1 MNKGLQGLIV
11 SVMLIFSV
19 LSHAEDLPNKLENI
33 DFRVNKNKDAVLIIE
48 LATSTVVVD
57 VQRAQ
62 EGLSIE
68 LINTHVDDNKLQLL
82 DVKDFATLV
91 EGVEVY
97 KEAPSTRLLA
107 TISKDYQYEYNLKGR
122 FIEVVISKP
131 AIEEA
136 VTEKSILEKEGK
148 LISINFQDIPVRNV
162 LQLIADYNDFNLV
175 VSDSVTGNLTLRL
188 DGVPWQQVL
197 DIILQVKGLDKRVDG
212 NVILVAPKDELDL
225 REQQALEKSRL
236 EEELGELKSEI
247 IKIHFAKATDI
258 ADMIGGDG
266 TVSMLSD
273 RGSITIDER
282 TNSLLIRELEE
293 NIAVIRSIIESL
305 DIPVKQVQIEAR
317 IVTVTEG
324 NLDELGVRWGAS
336 STNGSFTVGGS
347 IEGNYPSIAPY
358 DSNGGN
364 SVIDEYLNVNLG
376 ATSSNASSI
385 AFQVAK
391 LGSDTLL
398 DLELSA
404 LQQESKAE
412 IISSPRLITTNKKPA
427 YIEQG
432 TLPSL
437 LNQELYDLLNSPNY
451 FTSTVKVKTFTRN
464 DATGTWAESQITQ
477 GGFPAGENYSI
488 RDIEVYTDSITGS
501 ERIYA
506 TVGVKGIFV
515 GKYSPTS
522 PGKIAWVSTAE
533 YGPVS
538 IRPLGIATAN
548 NNLYFSSGN
557 KLYKRTDG
565 TSPSYSIVHDFS
577 DLSTSINSAV
587 GGIRGLTTI
596 DNPNGTNQAML
607 LMWCP
612 DGQSAGVIY
621 RLEPNST
628 GGFNRFYETKLSVL
642 IQGYLPGSSAKYVL
656 GAYNE
661 FYEYVDPITSNAFH
675 LVGFEA
681 TIIGG
686 GHPTWNGYYKGSLF
700 AKRDSNGQYS
710 LEEVNGSIGINDT
723 ALVATRC
730 YVSSPFSSENALYF
744 GGFDPNGNSATNKAW
759 VYKKDNLYT
768 SINKIENQ
776 DLLLRIYPNPTS
788 QILSVEVESNECLDY
803 KIISVLGK
811 TVTSGRVCSIKQ
823 IDVSELS
830 PNVYFLKVG
839 NQTKKFIK
847 SE

>member
-97 KEAPSTRLLA
+97 NEAPSTRLLA

-258 ADMIGGDG
+258 ADMIGGEG
-266 TVSMLSD
+266 AVSMLSD

-305 DIPVKQVQIEAR
+305 DVPVKQVQIEAR

-432 TLPSL
+432 TEIPYLESSSSGATSVAFKKAVLSL
-437 LNQELYDLLNSPNY
+437 KVTPQITPDNRLVLDLSVTQDRPGQVVKTGTGEAVAIDTQRIGTQVLVNNGETVVLGGIFQHSVS
-451 FTSTVKVKTFTRN
+451 STVDKV
-464 DATGTWAESQITQ
+464 
-477 GGFPAGENYSI
+477 
-488 RDIEVYTDSITGS
+488 
-501 ERIYA
+501 
-506 TVGVKGIFV
+506 
-515 GKYSPTS
+515 
-522 PGKIAWVSTAE
+522 
-533 YGPVS
+533 
-538 IRPLGIATAN
+538 PLLG
-548 NNLYFSSGN
+548 
-557 KLYKRTDG
+557 
-565 TSPSYSIVHDFS
+565 
-577 DLSTSINSAV
+577 DL
-587 GGIRGLTTI
+587 
-596 DNPNGTNQAML
+596 P
-607 LMWCP
+607 
-612 DGQSAGVIY
+612 
-621 RLEPNST
+621 
-628 GGFNRFYETKLSVL
+628 
-642 IQGYLPGSSAKYVL
+642 VL
-656 GAYNE
+656 GAL
-661 FYEYVDPITSNAFH
+661 FRRSYEN
-675 LVGFEA
+675 VG
-681 TIIGG
+681 
-686 GHPTWNGYYKGSLF
+686 K
-700 AKRDSNGQYS
+700 
-710 LEEVNGSIGINDT
+710 
-723 ALVATRC
+723 
-730 YVSSPFSSENALYF
+730 
-744 GGFDPNGNSATNKAW
+744 
-759 VYKKDNLYT
+759 
-768 SINKIENQ
+768 
-776 DLLLRIYPNPTS
+776 
-788 QILSVEVESNECLDY
+788 
-803 KIISVLGK
+803 
-811 TVTSGRVCSIKQ
+811 
-823 IDVSELS
+823 SELLIFVT
-830 PNVYFLKVG
+830 PKVVI
-839 NQTKKFIK
+839 Q
-847 SE
+847 

>member
-62 EGLSIE
+62 EGLSVE

-432 TLPSL
+432 TEIPYLESSSSGATSVAFKKAVLSL
-437 LNQELYDLLNSPNY
+437 KVTPQITPDNRLVLDLSVTQDRPGQVVKTGTGEAVAIDTQRIGTQVLVNNGETVVLGGIFQHSVS
-451 FTSTVKVKTFTRN
+451 STVDKV
-464 DATGTWAESQITQ
+464 
-477 GGFPAGENYSI
+477 
-488 RDIEVYTDSITGS
+488 
-501 ERIYA
+501 
-506 TVGVKGIFV
+506 
-515 GKYSPTS
+515 
-522 PGKIAWVSTAE
+522 
-533 YGPVS
+533 
-538 IRPLGIATAN
+538 PLLG
-548 NNLYFSSGN
+548 
-557 KLYKRTDG
+557 
-565 TSPSYSIVHDFS
+565 
-577 DLSTSINSAV
+577 DL
-587 GGIRGLTTI
+587 
-596 DNPNGTNQAML
+596 P
-607 LMWCP
+607 
-612 DGQSAGVIY
+612 
-621 RLEPNST
+621 
-628 GGFNRFYETKLSVL
+628 
-642 IQGYLPGSSAKYVL
+642 VL
-656 GAYNE
+656 GAL
-661 FYEYVDPITSNAFH
+661 FRRSYEN
-675 LVGFEA
+675 VG
-681 TIIGG
+681 
-686 GHPTWNGYYKGSLF
+686 K
-700 AKRDSNGQYS
+700 
-710 LEEVNGSIGINDT
+710 
-723 ALVATRC
+723 
-730 YVSSPFSSENALYF
+730 
-744 GGFDPNGNSATNKAW
+744 
-759 VYKKDNLYT
+759 
-768 SINKIENQ
+768 
-776 DLLLRIYPNPTS
+776 
-788 QILSVEVESNECLDY
+788 
-803 KIISVLGK
+803 
-811 TVTSGRVCSIKQ
+811 
-823 IDVSELS
+823 SELLIFVT
-830 PNVYFLKVG
+830 PKVVI
-839 NQTKKFIK
+839 Q
-847 SE
+847 